1 MDVFDIMLVSTQ
13 PTKSLHVWV
22 WAGSATLLLLSL
34 HHVCW
39 VPRPE
44 ITILRSLLV
53 SRLLSLHFKNGYHF
67 RCSHKKIYILTLFLM
82 FFFQS
87 LDCTA
92 MYPHIQIFRS
102 GCICYLKVSSWRKRF
117 LSASFEQENCQS
129 SIHQIK
135 DFASFVSGS
144 VTWEERFAR
153 SISMQLPGRQRFFKA
168 GPGDQIM
175 TNEVQV
181 NVTGGGSWWETG
193 PI

>member
-1 MDVFDIMLVSTQ
+1 MFGFEQDQRLCCCYHYIM
-13 PTKSLHVWV
+13 
-22 WAGSATLLLLSL
+22 SAEF
-34 HHVCW
+34 
-39 VPRPE
+39 PGQ
-44 ITILRSLLV
+44 
-53 SRLLSLHFKNGYHF
+53 RLLSSGHCLFLGFCPCILKMVTILGVAT
-67 RCSHKKIYILTLFLM
+67 KKYILTLFLM

-102 GCICYLKVSSWRKRF
+102 GCICYLKFSSWRKRF

>member
-67 RCSHKKIYILTLFLM
+67 RCSHKKIYTNIIFDVFLSITRLHSYVSTHSD
-82 FFFQS
+82 FQKWLYLLS
-87 LDCTA
+87 EVQLLEKA
-92 MYPHIQIFRS
+92 FPFRLIRTGKLPKLHPS
-102 GCICYLKVSSWRKRF
+102 DKRF
-117 LSASFEQENCQS
+117 CFFRLW
-129 SIHQIK
+129 
-135 DFASFVSGS
+135 VSHMRGTFCS
-144 VTWEERFAR
+144 EHFYAVAR
-153 SISMQLPGRQRFFKA
+153 QAEVFQG
-168 GPGDQIM
+168 GP
-175 TNEVQV
+175 
-181 NVTGGGSWWETG
+181 WG
-193 PI
+193 PDYD